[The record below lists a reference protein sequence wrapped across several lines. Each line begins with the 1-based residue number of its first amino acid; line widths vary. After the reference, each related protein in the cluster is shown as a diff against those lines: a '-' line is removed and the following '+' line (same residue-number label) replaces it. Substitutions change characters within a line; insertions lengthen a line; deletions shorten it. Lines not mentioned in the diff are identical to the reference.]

1 MPSST
6 KTKQCPCGAKSGRDE
21 NGKSIHPLSVD
32 DVWFD
37 ELELGSEFKLV
48 ALTYRHFTNTH
59 GFMGKLF
66 VFKRVGKSMC
76 LSVCK
81 SLNMFEEGRV
91 LYCCVSCTCL
101 NVLVFNVIECVPRIL
116 NHI

>member
-48 ALTYRHFTNTH
+48 ALTYRHFTNTR
-59 GFMGKLF
+59 GFMGKPLHVPTGT
-66 VFKRVGKSMC
+66 VFYVTSATAMDFAVHHAGEK
-76 LSVCK
+76 
-81 SLNMFEEGRV
+81 
-91 LYCCVSCTCL
+91 LYP
-101 NVLVFNVIECVPRIL
+101 NAKN
-116 NHI
+116 